1 MGGCRLSR
9 LRRAHVL
16 AMNKKKDD
24 PEARTARITERR
36 KRIQTRAKDKVGKKE
51 STDGSKTTKDDDRKK
66 LGVGPHQVHASR
78 AHIDKVQ
85 RSGTSTVV
93 RVRESSDEREN
104 IRRINEEERRRVRR
118 QNLETE
124 ARVSA
129 KRNAAVAM
137 RWSSILEKDIPEEI
151 LAEMM
156 LQKEECDRIVLSKDT
171 LIQEFEREL
180 RVKDETYVKSL
191 KKQAEDIDMLI
202 DNMNKQTAEMST
214 VYSEELEE
222 VERAYLVDR
231 EGLMNKH
238 DTELNDLFNKRQD
251 LEQGFMEK
259 KAKQIKDSQ
268 AVFDDERAKEAEEF
282 NYMKIL
288 LETTVQK
295 LEQDFQQIQA
305 TFQLNQ
311 EKLEYNY
318 QILYEKDTENS
329 NVIVQLKRKIAR
341 LQDALSSMMTRYN
354 ELNEKYRSENN
365 QLTEEYKRVTDQFKD
380 LQTKFLH
387 FQRLDAQRYREV
399 WAMNEKT
406 VTELMQ
412 KVLQADKIIHEQQLG
427 LEWAPPSDEIFRV
440 RTDTA
445 ADLTEDGGPSPKQ
458 LARAENKKTRLIL
471 QMLCDEA
478 GFLVESKVKKMLD
491 KLPKE
496 EHSLL
501 KVESIIKA
509 LGIDTK
515 EGMEQLVSHFVN
527 EDSEELRLVDPSH
540 AVKCLRNFV
549 DEFRDS
555 GGPTAAAAAGQATNS
570 KTAATRREERQFW
583 ERMSN
588 VIARKTHRL
597 WKNLYDCMQKTY
609 ETLDERKRTI
619 GSNGTLETQNKELRA
634 LLSQY
639 MSARV
644 NDELYVPPAQM
655 LQLQQG

>member
-1 MGGCRLSR
+1 MSR
-9 LRRAHVL
+9 I
-16 AMNKKKDD
+16 
-24 PEARTARITERR
+24 EERR
-36 KRIQTRAKDKVGKKE
+36 KRIQIRAKDKVGKKE
-51 STDGSKTTKDDDRKK
+51 ATDGSKNTKDDERKK

-191 KKQAEDIDMLI
+191 KKQAEDIDELI
-202 DNMNKQTAEMST
+202 DNMNKQTVEMAR
-214 VYSEELEE
+214 VYADELEE

-231 EGLMNKH
+231 EQQTNKY
-238 DTELNDLFNKRQD
+238 DDELNALLTKRQE

-259 KAKQIKDSQ
+259 KAKQIQESQ
-268 AVFDDERAKEAEEF
+268 RQFDDERAKEAEEYNF
-282 NYMKIL
+282 MKIQ

-295 LEQDFQQIQA
+295 LEQDFQQIRA

-311 EKLEYNY
+311 EKLDYNY
-318 QILYEKDTENS
+318 QILYEKDQENL
-329 NVIVQLKRKIAR
+329 NVITQLKRKITR
-341 LQDALSSMMTRYN
+341 LNDALSNMMTRYS

-365 QLTEEYKRVTDQFKD
+365 QLTEEYKRVTEQFKD

-387 FQRLDAQRYREV
+387 FQKLDAQRYREV
-399 WAMNEKT
+399 WQMNERT

-427 LEWAPPSDEIFRV
+427 LEWSPPSDEIFQI

-445 ADLTEDGGPSPKQ
+445 ADLAEDGGPSAKQ

-478 GFLVESKVKKMLD
+478 GFLVEGKVKKMLD

-496 EHSLL
+496 EHNLL

-527 EDSEELRLVDPSH
+527 EDNDELRLVDPSR
-540 AVKCLRNFV
+540 AIKCLRNFV

-555 GGPTAAAAAGQATNS
+555 GGPTAAAAAGQAANS
-570 KTAATRREERQFW
+570 KSASNRREERQFW

-597 WKNLYDCMQKTY
+597 WKNLYQVMQQKNKTL
-609 ETLDERKRTI
+609 EDRKRQISGNDTLD
-619 GSNGTLETQNKELRA
+619 TQNRELRA

-644 NDELYVPPAQM
+644 NDDLYVPPAQM

>member
-1 MGGCRLSR
+1 
-9 LRRAHVL
+9 
-16 AMNKKKDD
+16 
-24 PEARTARITERR
+24 
-36 KRIQTRAKDKVGKKE
+36 
-51 STDGSKTTKDDDRKK
+51 
-66 LGVGPHQVHASR
+66 
-78 AHIDKVQ
+78 
-85 RSGTSTVV
+85 
-93 RVRESSDEREN
+93 
-104 IRRINEEERRRVRR
+104 VRR
-118 QNLETE
+118 QNLDTE

-191 KKQAEDIDMLI
+191 KKQAEDVDMLI
-202 DNMNKQTAEMST
+202 DNMNKQTAEMAR

-231 EGLMNKH
+231 EALMTKQDN
-238 DTELNDLFNKRQD
+238 EINDLLTKRQD
-251 LEQGFMEK
+251 LEQTFMDK

-268 AVFDDERAKEAEEF
+268 AQFDDERAKEAEEY
-282 NYMKIL
+282 NYMKIQ

-318 QILYEKDTENS
+318 LILFEKDMENL
-329 NVIVQLKRKIAR
+329 NVITQLKRKITR
-341 LQDALSSMMTRYN
+341 LNDALSSMMTRYT
-354 ELNEKYRSENN
+354 ELNEKYRSDNN
-365 QLTEEYKRVTDQFKD
+365 QLTEEYKRVTEQFKD

-399 WAMNEKT
+399 WSMNELT

-427 LEWAPPSDEIFRV
+427 LEWAPPSDEIFQIRN
-440 RTDTA
+440 DTA

-478 GFLVESKVKKMLD
+478 GFLVEGKVKKMLD

-515 EGMEQLVSHFVN
+515 EGMDQLVGHFVN
-527 EDSEELRLVDPSH
+527 EDSEELRLMDPAH

-555 GGPTAAAAAGQATNS
+555 GGPTAAAAAGQAANS

-588 VIARKTHRL
+588 VIARRTHRL
-597 WKNLYDCMQKTY
+597 WKNLYDAMQKTY
-609 ETLDERKRTI
+609 ETLEDRKRQIAT
-619 GSNGTLETQNKELRA
+619 NGLSETQNKELRA

>member
-1 MGGCRLSR
+1 M
-9 LRRAHVL
+9 
-16 AMNKKKDD
+16 
-24 PEARTARITERR
+24 
-36 KRIQTRAKDKVGKKE
+36 
-51 STDGSKTTKDDDRKK
+51 
-66 LGVGPHQVHASR
+66 
-78 AHIDKVQ
+78 
-85 RSGTSTVV
+85 
-93 RVRESSDEREN
+93 
-104 IRRINEEERRRVRR
+104 RR
-118 QNLETE
+118 QNLDTE

-191 KKQAEDIDMLI
+191 KKQAEDVDMLI
-202 DNMNKQTAEMST
+202 DNMNKQTAEMAR

-231 EGLMNKH
+231 EALMTKQDN
-238 DTELNDLFNKRQD
+238 EINDLLTKRQD
-251 LEQGFMEK
+251 LEQTFMDK

-268 AVFDDERAKEAEEF
+268 AQFDDERAKEAEEY
-282 NYMKIL
+282 NYMKIQ

-318 QILYEKDTENS
+318 LILFEKDMENL
-329 NVIVQLKRKIAR
+329 NVITQLKRKITR
-341 LQDALSSMMTRYN
+341 LNDALSSMMTRYT
-354 ELNEKYRSENN
+354 ELNEKYRSDNN
-365 QLTEEYKRVTDQFKD
+365 QLTEEYKRVTEQFKD

-399 WAMNEKT
+399 WSMNELT

-427 LEWAPPSDEIFRV
+427 LEWAPPSDEIFQIRN
-440 RTDTA
+440 DTA

-478 GFLVESKVKKMLD
+478 GFLVEGKVKKMLD

-515 EGMEQLVSHFVN
+515 EGMDQLVGHFVN
-527 EDSEELRLVDPSH
+527 EDSEELRLMDPAH

-555 GGPTAAAAAGQATNS
+555 GGPTAAAAAGQAANS

-588 VIARKTHRL
+588 VIARRTHRL
-597 WKNLYDCMQKTY
+597 WKNLYDAMQKTY
-609 ETLDERKRTI
+609 ETLEDRKRQIAT
-619 GSNGTLETQNKELRA
+619 NGLSETQNKELRA

-655 LQLQQG
+655 LQLQDRKSVV

>member
-1 MGGCRLSR
+1 M
-9 LRRAHVL
+9 
-16 AMNKKKDD
+16 
-24 PEARTARITERR
+24 
-36 KRIQTRAKDKVGKKE
+36 
-51 STDGSKTTKDDDRKK
+51 
-66 LGVGPHQVHASR
+66 
-78 AHIDKVQ
+78 
-85 RSGTSTVV
+85 
-93 RVRESSDEREN
+93 
-104 IRRINEEERRRVRR
+104 RR
-118 QNLETE
+118 QNLDTE

-191 KKQAEDIDMLI
+191 KKQAEDVDMLI
-202 DNMNKQTAEMST
+202 DNMNKQTAEMAR

-231 EGLMNKH
+231 EALMTKQDN
-238 DTELNDLFNKRQD
+238 EINDLLTKRQD
-251 LEQGFMEK
+251 LEQTFMDK

-268 AVFDDERAKEAEEF
+268 AQFDDERAKEAEEY
-282 NYMKIL
+282 NYMKIQ

-318 QILYEKDTENS
+318 LILFEKDMENL
-329 NVIVQLKRKIAR
+329 NVITQLKRKITR
-341 LQDALSSMMTRYN
+341 LNDALSSMMTRYT
-354 ELNEKYRSENN
+354 ELNEKYRSDNN
-365 QLTEEYKRVTDQFKD
+365 QLTEEYKRVTEQFKD

-399 WAMNEKT
+399 WSMNELT

-427 LEWAPPSDEIFRV
+427 LEWAPPSDEIFQIRN
-440 RTDTA
+440 DTA

-478 GFLVESKVKKMLD
+478 GFLVEGKVKKMLD

-515 EGMEQLVSHFVN
+515 EGMDQLVGHFVN
-527 EDSEELRLVDPSH
+527 EDSEELRLMDPAH

-555 GGPTAAAAAGQATNS
+555 GGPTAAAAAGQAANS

-588 VIARKTHRL
+588 VIARRTHRL
-597 WKNLYDCMQKTY
+597 WKNLYDAMQKTY
-609 ETLDERKRTI
+609 ETLEDRKRQIAT
-619 GSNGTLETQNKELRA
+619 NGLSETQNKELRA

>member
-1 MGGCRLSR
+1 MSR
-9 LRRAHVL
+9 I
-16 AMNKKKDD
+16 
-24 PEARTARITERR
+24 EERR
-36 KRIQTRAKDKVGKKE
+36 KRIQIRAKDKVGKKE
-51 STDGSKTTKDDDRKK
+51 ATDGSKNTKDDERKK

-156 LQKEECDRIVLSKDT
+156 LQKEECDRIVLSKVCVG
-171 LIQEFEREL
+171 QEFEREL

-191 KKQAEDIDMLI
+191 KKQAEDIDELI
-202 DNMNKQTAEMST
+202 DNMNKQTVEMAR
-214 VYSEELEE
+214 VYADELEE

-231 EGLMNKH
+231 EQQTNKY
-238 DTELNDLFNKRQD
+238 DDELNALLTKRQE

-259 KAKQIKDSQ
+259 KAKQIQESQ
-268 AVFDDERAKEAEEF
+268 RQFDDERAKEAEEYNF
-282 NYMKIL
+282 MKIQ

-295 LEQDFQQIQA
+295 LEQDFQQIRA

-311 EKLEYNY
+311 EKLDYNY
-318 QILYEKDTENS
+318 QILYEKDQENL
-329 NVIVQLKRKIAR
+329 NVITQLKRKITR
-341 LQDALSSMMTRYN
+341 LNDALSNMMTRYS

-365 QLTEEYKRVTDQFKD
+365 QLTEEYKRVTEQFKD

-387 FQRLDAQRYREV
+387 FQKLDAQRYREV
-399 WAMNEKT
+399 WQMNERT

-427 LEWAPPSDEIFRV
+427 LEWSPPSDEIFQI

-445 ADLTEDGGPSPKQ
+445 ADLAEDGGPSAKQ

-478 GFLVESKVKKMLD
+478 GFLVEGKVKKMLD

-496 EHSLL
+496 EHNLL

-527 EDSEELRLVDPSH
+527 EDNDELRLVDPSR
-540 AVKCLRNFV
+540 AIKCLRNFV

-555 GGPTAAAAAGQATNS
+555 GGPTAAAAAGQAANS
-570 KTAATRREERQFW
+570 KSASNRREERQFW

-597 WKNLYDCMQKTY
+597 WKNLYQVMQQKNKTL
-609 ETLDERKRTI
+609 EDRKRQISGNDTLD
-619 GSNGTLETQNKELRA
+619 TQNRELRA

-644 NDELYVPPAQM
+644 NDDLYVPPAQM

>member
-1 MGGCRLSR
+1 
-9 LRRAHVL
+9 
-16 AMNKKKDD
+16 
-24 PEARTARITERR
+24 
-36 KRIQTRAKDKVGKKE
+36 
-51 STDGSKTTKDDDRKK
+51 
-66 LGVGPHQVHASR
+66 
-78 AHIDKVQ
+78 
-85 RSGTSTVV
+85 
-93 RVRESSDEREN
+93 
-104 IRRINEEERRRVRR
+104 VRR
-118 QNLETE
+118 QNLDTE

-191 KKQAEDIDMLI
+191 KKQAEDVDMLI
-202 DNMNKQTAEMST
+202 DNMNKQTAEMAR

-231 EGLMNKH
+231 EALMTKQDN
-238 DTELNDLFNKRQD
+238 EINDLLTKRQD
-251 LEQGFMEK
+251 LEQTFMDK

-268 AVFDDERAKEAEEF
+268 AQFDDERAKEAEEY
-282 NYMKIL
+282 NYMKIQ

-318 QILYEKDTENS
+318 LILFEKDMENL
-329 NVIVQLKRKIAR
+329 NVITQLKRKITR
-341 LQDALSSMMTRYN
+341 LNDALSSMMTRYT
-354 ELNEKYRSENN
+354 ELNEKYRSDNN
-365 QLTEEYKRVTDQFKD
+365 QLTEEYKRVTEQFKD

-399 WAMNEKT
+399 WSMNELT

-427 LEWAPPSDEIFRV
+427 LEWAPPSDEIFQIRN
-440 RTDTA
+440 DTA

-478 GFLVESKVKKMLD
+478 GFLVEGKVKKMLD

-515 EGMEQLVSHFVN
+515 EGMDQLVGHFVN
-527 EDSEELRLVDPSH
+527 EDSEELRLMDPAH

-555 GGPTAAAAAGQATNS
+555 GGPTAAAAAGQAANS
-570 KTAATRREERQFW
+570 KTAATR
-583 ERMSN
+583 
-588 VIARKTHRL
+588 
-597 WKNLYDCMQKTY
+597 
-609 ETLDERKRTI
+609 
-619 GSNGTLETQNKELRA
+619 
-634 LLSQY
+634 
-639 MSARV
+639 
-644 NDELYVPPAQM
+644 
-655 LQLQQG
+655 

>member
-1 MGGCRLSR
+1 ML
-9 LRRAHVL
+9 
-16 AMNKKKDD
+16 
-24 PEARTARITERR
+24 
-36 KRIQTRAKDKVGKKE
+36 
-51 STDGSKTTKDDDRKK
+51 
-66 LGVGPHQVHASR
+66 
-78 AHIDKVQ
+78 
-85 RSGTSTVV
+85 TSYLF
-93 RVRESSDEREN
+93 
-104 IRRINEEERRRVRR
+104 
-118 QNLETE
+118 Q
-124 ARVSA
+124 
-129 KRNAAVAM
+129 
-137 RWSSILEKDIPEEI
+137 
-151 LAEMM
+151 
-156 LQKEECDRIVLSKDT
+156 
-171 LIQEFEREL
+171 
-180 RVKDETYVKSL
+180 TYVKSL

-202 DNMNKQTAEMST
+202 DNMNKQTTEMST
-214 VYSEELEE
+214 VYSQELEE

-231 EGLMNKH
+231 EALMNKQEG
-238 DTELNDLFNKRQD
+238 ELNDLLTKRQD
-251 LEQGFMEK
+251 LEQGFMDK
-259 KAKQIKDSQ
+259 KAKQIRTSQ
-268 AVFDDERAKEAEEF
+268 AQFDDERAKEAEEYNF
-282 NYMKIL
+282 MKIM

-318 QILYEKDTENS
+318 QILYEKDMENLS
-329 NVIVQLKRKIAR
+329 VITSLKRKITR
-341 LQDALSSMMTRYN
+341 LQDALSSMMARYN

-365 QLTEEYKRVTDQFKD
+365 QLTEEYKRVTEQFKD

-387 FQRLDAQRYREV
+387 FQRLDAHRYREV
-399 WAMNEKT
+399 WSMNEIT

-427 LEWAPPSDEIFRV
+427 LEWAPPSDEIFQI
-440 RTDTA
+440 RTDTG

-478 GFLVESKVKKMLD
+478 GFLVEGKVKKMLD

-527 EDSEELRLVDPSH
+527 EDSDELRLVDPSH

-555 GGPTAAAAAGQATNS
+555 GGPTAAAAAGQAANS

-588 VIARKTHRL
+588 VIARRTHRL
-597 WKNLYDCMQKTY
+597 WKNLYDCMQNTY
-609 ETLDERKRTI
+609 STLDERKRCI
-619 GSNGTLETQNKELRA
+619 SGNGSLETQNKELRA

>member
-1 MGGCRLSR
+1 MSTS
-9 LRRAHVL
+9 
-16 AMNKKKDD
+16 MKKQD
-24 PEARTARITERR
+24 PERAQRITERR
-36 KRIQTRAKDKVGKKE
+36 KRIQARARDKVGKKE
-51 STDGSKTTKDDDRKK
+51 ATDGSKTTKDDDRKK
-66 LGVGPHQVHASR
+66 LGAGPHQVHASR
-78 AHIDKVQ
+78 SHIDKVQ
-85 RSGTSTVV
+85 RSGTAMVTAV
-93 RVRESSDEREN
+93 RAASDEREN

-118 QNLETE
+118 QNLDTE

-171 LIQEFEREL
+171 LITEFEREL

-202 DNMNKQTAEMST
+202 DNMNKQTSEMART
-214 VYSEELEE
+214 YNEELEE
-222 VERAYLVDR
+222 VERGYQTDR
-231 EGLMNKH
+231 EMLMSKQEN
-238 DTELNDLFNKRQD
+238 ELDDLLTKRQN

-259 KAKQIKDSQ
+259 KAKQIRDSQ
-268 AVFDDERAKEAEEF
+268 AQFDDERAKEAEEYNF
-282 NYMKIL
+282 MKIQ

-311 EKLEYNY
+311 EKLEYNF
-318 QILYEKDTENS
+318 QILFEKDMENL
-329 NVIVQLKRKIAR
+329 NVITQLKRKITR

-365 QLTEEYKRVTDQFKD
+365 QLTEEYKRVTEQFKD

-387 FQRLDAQRYREV
+387 FQRLDAQRYRDV
-399 WAMNEKT
+399 WQMNEKT

-412 KVLQADKIIHEQQLG
+412 KVLKADKIIHEQQLG
-427 LEWAPPSDEIFRV
+427 MEWAPPSDEIFQI

-445 ADLTEDGGPSPKQ
+445 ADLQEDGGPSPKQ

-478 GFLVESKVKKMLD
+478 GFLVEGKVKKMLD

-496 EHSLL
+496 EHNLL

-515 EGMEQLVSHFVN
+515 EGMEQLVSHFVT
-527 EDSEELRLVDPSH
+527 EDNDELSLVDPSQ
-540 AVKCLRNFV
+540 AVACLRNFV

-555 GGPTAAAAAGQATNS
+555 GGPTAAAAAGQAANS
-570 KTAATRREERQFW
+570 KSAASRREERQFW

-597 WKNLYDCMQKTY
+597 WKNLYQNMQSKNQVL
-609 ETLDERKRTI
+609 EDRKRQIDT
-619 GSNGTLETQNKELRA
+619 NKKLEGQNLELRG

-644 NDELYVPPAQM
+644 NDDLYVPPAQM
-655 LQLQQG
+655 LQLQQ